1 MQTIEFQDVDA
12 LGIEIIDAQHRRY
25 FELLNDLLAARAA
38 GRGNEAVLDAVTAM
52 VDYVDKHFA
61 TEERY
66 MREFGYT
73 DFAAHRELHA
83 GFVRKVIALNR
94 ALRRGDD
101 HLDDDLV
108 AYLGEWFQ
116 THIRQEDPK
125 FVPLLKANGLT

>member
-1 MQTIEFQDVDA
+1 MQTIEFQDVDV
-12 LGIEIIDAQHRRY
+12 LGIEIIDAQHQHY

-38 GRGNEAVLDAVTAM
+38 GRGNDAVLDAVTSM

-66 MREFGYT
+66 MREFGYA
-73 DFAAHRELHA
+73 DFAAHRELHV
-83 GFVRKVIALNR
+83 GFVRKVIALNQ

-108 AYLGEWFQ
+108 AYLGEWFR
-116 THIRQEDPK
+116 THIHQEDPK
-125 FVPLLKANGLT
+125 FVPLFQANGL